1 MEPDTKAPSQDGPQH
16 NGFSQQF
23 PPSPVSDADASTP
36 STLVKLFL
44 GPRGLRAGW
53 STLLFIV
60 FTIIF
65 MLAAGPLAATLTG
78 ISIQSKPTEFTPSTA
93 LVSEIIQVLAI
104 LLAGLLMSRIERR
117 RLKDYFLAD
126 TRGLPHFLSG
136 LAIGFIALSVL
147 VAALAIGGWLHF
159 GPRELPLA
167 KIAGYGAVWAVVFL
181 LTGFFEEGTFRCYLQ
196 FTFTRGIN
204 FWWALGI
211 VGAACLDLGLRH
223 SSAAWGIY
231 VVALLGLLPCLWLHA
246 QRTAGAGFWQ
256 AAWATSTVF
265 GFIHVTNS
273 GENWVGIFAA
283 AGIGFVFCLS
293 IWVTGSAWW
302 AIGCHAAWDW
312 AETFFYGTPD
322 SGLIARGHF
331 LTTAPAGN
339 IFWSGGTVGPEGSVL
354 ILVILALFA
363 ITLLLIYGRRRA
375 VPLPEPAA
383 DHLVA

>member
-1 MEPDTKAPSQDGPQH
+1 MEQNAQAPSQETPPNYDSLQQIPPPPLPLPRSSPGPVRRVFIGPQ
-16 NGFSQQF
+16 
-23 PPSPVSDADASTP
+23 
-36 STLVKLFL
+36 
-44 GPRGLRAGW
+44 GLRAGW
-53 STLLFIV
+53 STLFFIV
-60 FTIIF
+60 LTIVF
-65 MLAAGPLAATLTG
+65 MLAAGPLVATLTG
-78 ISIQSKPTEFTPSTA
+78 ISIQAKPTAFTPSTA
-93 LVSEIIQVLAI
+93 LVSEIIQVLSI
-104 LLAGLLMSRIERR
+104 LLAGLLMSRIEHR

-126 TRGLPHFLSG
+126 ARGVPHFLSG

-147 VAALAIGGWLHF
+147 VGALAMGGWLHF

-167 KIAGYGAVWAVVFL
+167 QTAGYGVAWGVVFL
-181 LTGFFEEGTFRCYLQ
+181 LTGFFEEGAFRCYLQ

-223 SSAAWGIY
+223 AGAAWGVY
-231 VVALLGLLPCLWLHA
+231 LVALLGLLPCLWLHV

-293 IWVTGSAWW
+293 VWVTGSAWW

-354 ILVILALFA
+354 ILVILALFVIA
-363 ITLLLIYGRRRA
+363 LLLIYGRGRA
-375 VPLPEPAA
+375 VALPVAA
-383 DHLVA
+383 AQEVVR